1 MTTLR
6 QLDVVA
12 LTRPLPEHG
21 LEAGDTGTVVMVH
34 GGGEGFEVEFVTLL
48 GETVAVVTVSAD
60 AVRSLRERE
69 IAHARV
75 LAG

>member
-1 MTTLR
+1 MIR
-6 QLDVVA
+6 EMDIVA

-21 LEAGDTGTVVMVH
+21 LETGDTGTVVMVH
-34 GGGEGFEVEFVTLL
+34 RGGEGFEVEFVTLL

>member
-1 MTTLR
+1 MIR
-6 QLDVVA
+6 ELDIVA
-12 LTRPLPEHG
+12 LTRRLSEYG

-34 GGGEGFEVEFVTLL
+34 AGGEGFEVEFVTLL

-60 AVRSLRERE
+60 AIRSLRERE
-69 IAHARV
+69 KAHARV

>member
-1 MTTLR
+1 MIR
-6 QLDVVA
+6 EMDIVA
-12 LTRPLPEHG
+12 LTRPLPEQG

-34 GGGEGFEVEFVTLL
+34 AGGEGFEVEFVTLL
-48 GETVAVVTVSAD
+48 GETVAVVTVPAD
-60 AVRSLRERE
+60 AVRSLRQRE

>member
-1 MTTLR
+1 MIR
-6 QLDVVA
+6 QMDIVA

-34 GGGEGFEVEFVTLL
+34 RDGEGFEVEFVTLL

-69 IAHARV
+69 IAHARI